1 MRIPQHILE
10 AINCGEVSAE
20 KYYSLYGQA
29 EVDSAIAELKK
40 SDEEILSKYPT
51 LDIAAQHT
59 ARGHWTNADKPK
71 VSRSAIYRWSGI
83 GVAAA
88 AALVLVIGAS
98 VRTANPKAMTA
109 KSASEIRQKGTA
121 DPNAPQL
128 FIYRKNGEDA
138 ELLKKQAA
146 VKEGD
151 ELQLAFNT
159 NGNSNILI
167 FSIDGAGNVTN
178 HYPQEKLISE
188 SIIPTAGTTYLDYSY
203 ELDDA
208 PSYEVFVIIAADKP
222 FSLEGKRSILNQS
235 SLKYIEKGKYVPK
248 DAYFSTFVLK
258 K

>member
-10 AINCGEVSAE
+10 AINCGEVPAE
-20 KYYSLYGQA
+20 KYYSIYGQSELDA
-29 EVDSAIAELKK
+29 ALAELKK

-51 LDIAAQHT
+51 LDAAAQHT
-59 ARGHWTNADKPK
+59 ARGHWANAGKPK

-88 AALVLVIGAS
+88 AALVLAFGLS
-98 VRTANPKAMTA
+98 FRTAQSKPVTEQA
-109 KSASEIRQKGTA
+109 ASSIRQKGSA

-128 FIYRKNGEDA
+128 FIYRKDGEDA
-138 ELLKKQAA
+138 YLLKKGAD

-159 NGNSNILI
+159 NANSNVLI
-167 FSIDGAGNVTN
+167 FSLDGAGNITN
-178 HYPQEKLISE
+178 HYPQEKLQSATVN
-188 SIIPTAGTTYLDYSY
+188 PTAGTTYLDYSY

-208 PSYEVFVIIAADKP
+208 PSYEVFVIIAAEKP
-222 FSLEGKRSILNQS
+222 FSIEGKRSEIAKL
-235 SLKYIEKGKYVPK
+235 SLKSIEKGKYVPA
-248 DAYFSTFVLK
+248 DAYFATFALK

>member
-10 AINCGEVSAE
+10 AINCGEVPAE

-29 EVDSAIAELKK
+29 EVDSAVAELKK

-59 ARGHWTNADKPK
+59 ARGHWTKAK
-71 VSRSAIYRWSGI
+71 VSRSSIYRWSGI

-98 VRTANPKAMTA
+98 VRTASPKAMTA
-109 KSASEIRQKGTA
+109 QTASQIRQKGSA
-121 DPNAPQL
+121 NPNEPQL

-138 ELLKKQAA
+138 ELLKKQAE

-159 NGNSNILI
+159 NGNSNVLI
-167 FSIDGAGNVTN
+167 FSVDGAGNVTN
-178 HYPQEKLISE
+178 HYPQEKLRSE
-188 SIIPTAGTTYLDYSY
+188 NVVPTSGTTYLDYSY

-208 PSYEVFVIIAADKP
+208 PSYEVFVIIASDKP
-222 FSLEGKRSILNQS
+222 FSLEGKRSALNQS
-235 SLKYIEKGKYVPK
+235 SLKYLEKGNYVPEN
-248 DAYFSTFVLK
+248 AYFSTFVLK